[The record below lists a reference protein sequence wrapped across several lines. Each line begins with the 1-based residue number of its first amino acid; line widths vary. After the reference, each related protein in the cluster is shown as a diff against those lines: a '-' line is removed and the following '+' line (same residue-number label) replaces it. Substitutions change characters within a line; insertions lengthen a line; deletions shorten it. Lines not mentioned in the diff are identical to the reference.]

1 MKFKQWQNYVTRF
14 SRHSP
19 VIMWCMTVIHYVSMG
34 MLGFITG
41 KSVNVMKMRENV
53 LHRIAQV
60 QIVSL
65 MLKPNLHLRPNWT
78 AVSAFPKNIILIN

>member
-1 MKFKQWQNYVTRF
+1 
-14 SRHSP
+14 
-19 VIMWCMTVIHYVSMG
+19 MTVIHYVSMG

-65 MLKPNLHLRPNWT
+65 MLKPNLHLRPN
-78 AVSAFPKNIILIN
+78 